1 MNDRRQL
8 MSASLAC
15 AAGSLLATHWVQAN
29 DAPVADTLSGKVRG
43 HLDRDIRIFKGI
55 PYARAERFGA
65 PKAAT
70 PWAGVRDALAFGAM
84 SPQSRGAVGSLFASW
99 TFDKEMSEDCQL
111 LNIWTPGLRDG
122 VKRPVMVWL
131 HGGDFSSLSGSRN
144 VFDGTRLCRKGDVVV
159 VTLNHRLNLFGYLH
173 LAELASGFPDAANAG
188 MLDIVAA
195 LQWVKTHIAEFGGD
209 PANVTIFG
217 QSGGG
222 AKVTTLMAMPAAQG
236 LYHKAIVQSGSYY
249 LQAMDAATG
258 TRQTL
263 ALLEALDIKVGDAA
277 RLASLPTERLVE
289 GLAKAMRGP
298 ARANYRPVVDGR
310 HLPAGP
316 WSPQAPALSASIP
329 LMVGTTATEMTLLT
343 GSRDASAF
351 TLDEAGLRQRMAAWF
366 RPEDFDKVI
375 ATFRQSRPKASA
387 SDLFF
392 AMDTDKFTREG
403 AWQQVERRVA
413 QQAAPAWLYELDWVT
428 PVDGGKWGSPHSLD
442 LAMVF
447 DNVAVSASMV
457 GTGPEA
463 QRVADQMS
471 AAWLAF
477 ARNGRPNAPGVPTW
491 PAYDTNRRA
500 TMVFDEQSRVIE
512 DFRGE
517 ERILLAGLKPPT

>member
-1 MNDRRQL
+1 MTDRRQL
-8 MSASLAC
+8 MTASLAC
-15 AAGSLLATHWVQAN
+15 AAGSLMPAGMSHAQEPPIAETTA
-29 DAPVADTLSGKVRG
+29 GKVRG
-43 HLDRDIRIFKGI
+43 QRDRDIRIFKGI
-55 PYARAERFGA
+55 PYARAERFRA
-65 PKAAT
+65 PQPAS
-70 PWAGVRDALAFGAM
+70 PWSGVRDAQAFGPM
-84 SPQSRGAVGSLFASW
+84 SPQSRGGVGSLFASW
-99 TFDKEMSEDCQL
+99 TFDKDMSEDCQL

-173 LAELASGFPDAANAG
+173 LAELAPGFPDAANAG
-188 MLDIVAA
+188 MLDIIAA
-195 LQWVKTHIAEFGGD
+195 LQWVKANIAEFGGD
-209 PANVTIFG
+209 AGNVTIFG

-249 LQAMDAATG
+249 LQAMDAAAG

-263 ALLEALDIKVGDAA
+263 ALLEALDMKAGDAA
-277 RLASLPTERLVE
+277 TLASLPVARLVE

-298 ARANYRPVVDGR
+298 AKANYRPVVEGR

-316 WSPQAPALSASIP
+316 WSPQAPTLSAGIP

-351 TLDEAGLRQRMAAWF
+351 TLDDAALRQRMAAWF

-375 ATFRQSRPKASA
+375 ATFRQSRPKATP

-392 AMDTDKFTREG
+392 AIDTDKFTREG
-403 AWQQVERRVA
+403 AWQQAERKWA
-413 QQAAPAWLYELDWVT
+413 LQAAPAWLYELDWVT

-447 DNVAVSASMV
+447 DNVALSASMV
-457 GTGPEA
+457 GTGPAA

-477 ARNGRPNAPGVPTW
+477 ARTGRPDTPLTPSW
-491 PAYDTNRRA
+491 PAYDTTRRA
-500 TMVFDEQSRVIE
+500 TMVFDEQSRVID

-517 ERILLAGLKPPT
+517 ERLLLASLRAPG